1 VDHERQ
7 LAAASAEALY
17 GEVRAL
23 ADNERMERK
32 DRLVRLRQILEEV
45 VQEALEGDSGSTASD
60 LFQRSVYL
68 MQRAGVSPR
77 IQRRVHALREVANR
91 SAHELAFVPT
101 EAQERHAFGAVCE
114 LTSVLSGVPVP
125 AALQAYCGMD
135 EEALEEERQTGGPV
149 AVLRAVVLGAGQ
161 PSQGIGRS
169 GRPMWYKA
177 ARCVLDEPDEGV
189 ETTLLLTGQW
199 AQTPLWPYAVVSVTA
214 CVRSADGRIST
225 TRRSLVAVQPDIL
238 VEATTL
244 ASCFGPGAEHPNAEL
259 PLVRRFQERRTSWQA
274 MAGNIANALFDC
286 LAAGQTVADVEAF
299 IEAELR
305 RHPMALLTLSEQDV
319 DRARASVRAH
329 LGGIRRAVERAQA
342 LGSVAHE
349 VFLGSSRYGLQ
360 GRVDA
365 LVTGRESG
373 TLHVLELKNGA
384 VPRDRAERV
393 QAVRSEHAA
402 QVWCYELLVESALG
416 RWPDSADVVYLADED
431 HGWRSAM
438 AQEPQRVR
446 LLAAR
451 NELVAQEHRMG
462 FEGDVSLLDR
472 LCSGTFGPAGP
483 FDGELVGSLT
493 AALMGA
499 TPLERAYAHAFA
511 AFLERERWTAD
522 MGAGSDNGTGG
533 FAALW
538 LTDLAQ
544 KEDRLA
550 VLSSLHVTG
559 TDPASGLVT
568 LVQLPLR
575 ANGAGLREGDGV
587 ILYQQAGPDTRPL
600 AGPLLKGVI
609 TAIDHHRGQVTV
621 SLYNRYAAVDA
632 TALWALEADAS
643 GGLISSL
650 YTSLLQLL
658 QAPPAR
664 RALLMG
670 EQEPRFGD
678 APEVHPGK
686 KLTPHQHELLRQAL
700 SAQDYFLMQGPPGSG
715 KTSIMMV
722 ELVRYLMRETSEVV
736 LLLAYT
742 NRAVG
747 EMCAALAQDPDP
759 AVHGLVVFGR
769 DAGEGEETSRT
780 SFSRVAQEQGT
791 AAALVLARSSRI
803 MAATVAMCTQ
813 HPEILAELRRRG
825 VRVTAIVDEA
835 AQLLEPQVVGIL
847 AQVDRAILIGD
858 ERQLP
863 AVVQQPAAMTVVS
876 DPLLVEAG
884 FVDLRMSLFERLLR
898 RCDQQG
904 WHGAAGM
911 LTDQGRMHEDIMAF
925 PNSAFYGGRLRL
937 LYPWQSSHAALFRST
952 AADPLER
959 ALAEHRV
966 LFIPSTADSSPP
978 HVHEQEAVRVARI
991 VQLLARAWP
1000 QNHPDF
1006 DPGQDIGVITP
1017 FRAQAACIYRHL
1029 PEELQGVTV
1038 DTVERYQGGERDVII
1053 VSFAV
1058 QGAAQMPAIVAPSWD
1073 GMVDRKLNVML
1084 TRARQQLIL
1093 LGDPNVLLNSSL
1105 PDGSPASHALLV
1117 RELQQAGAWLEG
1129 AD

>member
-1 VDHERQ
+1 MDHERQ

-45 VQEALEGDSGSTASD
+45 VQEALEGDPGSTASD

-68 MQRAGVSPR
+68 MQQAGVSPR

-101 EAQERHAFGAVCE
+101 DAQERHAFGAVCE

-149 AVLRAVVLGAGQ
+149 AVLRAVVLDAGQ

-199 AQTPLWPYAVVSVTA
+199 AQTPLWPYAVVGATA

-259 PLVRRFQERRTSWQA
+259 PLVRRFGERQTSWQA

-329 LGGIRRAVERAQA
+329 LGGIRRAVERARA
-342 LGSVAHE
+342 LGSVTHE

-365 LVTGRESG
+365 LVTGRESE

-384 VPRDRAERV
+384 VPRDPAGSV
-393 QAVRSEHAA
+393 QVVRSEHAA
-402 QVWCYELLVESALG
+402 QVWCYELLVQSALG
-416 RWPDSADVVYLADED
+416 RWPDSADVVYLADEE

-472 LCSGTFGPAGP
+472 LYSGTFGPAGP

-499 TPLERAYAHAFA
+499 TPLERAYVHAFA

-632 TALWALEADAS
+632 TASWALEADAS

-678 APEVHPGK
+678 VPEVHPGK

-747 EMCAALAQDPDP
+747 EMCAALAQDPDL

-791 AAALVLARSSRI
+791 AAALALARSSRI
-803 MAATVAMCTQ
+803 MAATVAMCAQ

-904 WHGAAGM
+904 WHGAVGM

-925 PNSAFYGGRLRL
+925 PNSAFYGGRLRP
-937 LYPWQSSHAALFRST
+937 LYPWQSSHAALFRPT

-978 HVHEQEAVRVARI
+978 HVHEQEAMRVARI
-991 VQLLARAWP
+991 VQLLAQAWP

-1006 DPGQDIGVITP
+1006 DPAQDIGVITP

-1038 DTVERYQGGERDVII
+1038 DTVERYQGGERDVIV

-1058 QGAAQMPAIVAPSWD
+1058 HTAAQMPAIVAPSWD

-1093 LGDPNVLLNSSL
+1093 LGDPNVLLNSAL
-1105 PDGSPASHALLV
+1105 QDGSPASHALLV
-1117 RELQQAGAWLEG
+1117 RQLQQAGAWLEG